1 MQKRLYR
8 SQLDKK
14 IGGVCGGL
22 GEYFNV
28 DPVIVRALFAIAFFA
43 YGTGF
48 LAYIVLWIIVPAGYY
63 QSKFDS
69 NSEYGKTAQAE
80 NSPGEDSFNPASNNK
95 SERKSNDPNHFIGI
109 ALIVVGGIW
118 VINNLVPNFDFDFIF
133 PVLLLGLGI
142 LLLTRGMGK
151 HNKGDQL

>member
-8 SQLDKK
+8 SQIDKK

-22 GEYFNV
+22 GEYFGV

-48 LAYIVLWIIVPAGYY
+48 LAYIVLWIIVPAAIY
-63 QSKFDS
+63 QPPSARKPEYESAGQGDNLSNEPDFTMASKI
-69 NSEYGKTAQAE
+69 KH
-80 NSPGEDSFNPASNNK
+80 
-95 SERKSNDPNHFIGI
+95 ERKSNNPNYFIGI

-118 VINNLVPNFDFDFIF
+118 VLNNLIPGFDFDFIF

-151 HNKGDQL
+151 HNKGDQQ